1 MKKLYS
7 LLLQTACILLLTSC
21 NPQSDC
27 LQGKGQVETRMLD
40 IDPFSEIS
48 VNGSMHVFVAEGSPQ
63 RVEVKGEPN
72 ILDVLEKQVKGD
84 IWEIGFNQCVGDH
97 ETVEVYLTVPALEAA
112 GVDGSGHVGLQ
123 NVFNPASFKASV
135 SGSGSMKLKL
145 DTEQLTS
152 RISGSGSITAE
163 GVADQHEIYISGSG
177 NNNSA
182 GLRNRQTDVTISGS
196 GKAEVNARHLV
207 DAHISGSGRVFY
219 KGSPKVNADVS
230 GSGKVINR

>member
-1 MKKLYS
+1 MKNPYS
-7 LLLQTACILLLTSC
+7 LIIQAACIILLTSC
-21 NPQSDC
+21 NSQSDC
-27 LQGKGQVETRMLD
+27 LQGKGQVESRTLD
-40 IDPFSEIS
+40 IDPFSEIG

-72 ILDVLEKQVKGD
+72 ILDELEKQVKRNA
-84 IWEIGFNQCVGDH
+84 WEIGFSQCVGDH
-97 ETVEVYLTVPALEAA
+97 ETVEVYITVPALDAA
-112 GVDGSGHVGLQ
+112 SIDGSGYVELQ
-123 NVFNPASFKASV
+123 NMFNPAAFKASV

-163 GVADQHEIYISGSG
+163 GVADQHEIHISGSG

-182 GLRNRQTDVTISGS
+182 ALRNRQTDIHISGS

-230 GSGKVINR
+230 GSGKVVNR